1 MILFRSEEIMGKH
14 YFTKEQLKIL
24 NGNKYIEK
32 ASEKAI
38 TYTEKFKE
46 KFFEE
51 YSKGKL
57 PKVILTEFGINPNIL
72 GNSRIHNLTYR
83 IKNNHDRL
91 DGQADTRK
99 KNSGRPRTKDLS
111 DEEKIER
118 LKQKIAYLN
127 QENEF
132 LKKNLQLDKQAARK
146 HKQRQQKNTN
156 SSKK

>member
-1 MILFRSEEIMGKH
+1 MGKH
-14 YFTKEQLKIL
+14 YFTREQLKIL

-38 TYTEKFKE
+38 TYTKKFKE

-99 KNSGRPRTKDLS
+99 K
-111 DEEKIER
+111 
-118 LKQKIAYLN
+118 
-127 QENEF
+127 F
-132 LKKNLQLDKQAARK
+132 W
-146 HKQRQQKNTN
+146 
-156 SSKK
+156 